1 MERNFLLKSFQLL
14 SSFFFPGSGSR
25 LSAIII
31 WLKLCASSMSNW
43 KVKVCTTSERRGII
57 ILVLTCCAARHK
69 APDGCPPKTRPHTH
83 NPHKNTSI
91 QKKLRNSVKKK
102 MTRRETKDE
111 GGGRGGG
118 GHPPPRGRRS
128 WLRAVKLVVGG
139 KLFCL

>member
-14 SSFFFPGSGSR
+14 SSFFPGSGSR

-57 ILVLTCCAARHK
+57 ILVLTCCAPRHK
-69 APDGCPPKTRPHTH
+69 APDGCPPKTCPHTH
-83 NPHKNTSI
+83 NPYKNTSI
-91 QKKLRNSVKKK
+91 QKKLRNSVKKRWRGGK
-102 MTRRETKDE
+102 PKTKVVEE
-111 GGGRGGG
+111 GGWT
-118 GHPPPRGRRS
+118 PPKWVSWGRS
-128 WLRAVKLVVGG
+128 WLWAVKLVIGG